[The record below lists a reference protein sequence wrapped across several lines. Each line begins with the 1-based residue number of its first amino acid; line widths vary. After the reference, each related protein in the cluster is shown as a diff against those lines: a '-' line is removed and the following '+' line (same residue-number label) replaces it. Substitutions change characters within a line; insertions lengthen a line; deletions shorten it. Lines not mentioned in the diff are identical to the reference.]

1 MQGMNLSLCVR
12 RNWDKG
18 HKLIIKRKS
27 SWPFLTTISSIFST
41 ISSLNI
47 LHDDSKKKG
56 KKSKLQN
63 VLLYHLGGTKKLS
76 IIMRYYLLLVTY
88 GISLLTLSKVVKGLS
103 WMYVLEEM
111 HSVIFKVAVLI

>member
-1 MQGMNLSLCVR
+1 MERNQSMQGMNLSLCVR

-56 KKSKLQN
+56 EIRSQK

-88 GISLLTLSKVVKGLS
+88 GISLLTLSKAVKGLS
-103 WMYVLEEM
+103 WMYCIGGDALS
-111 HSVIFKVAVLI
+111 HI

>member
-1 MQGMNLSLCVR
+1 MERNQSMQGMNLSLCVR

-47 LHDDSKKKG
+47 LHDDSKKQGEIRSQK
-56 KKSKLQN
+56 
-63 VLLYHLGGTKKLS
+63 VLLYHFVV
-76 IIMRYYLLLVTY
+76 VTY
-88 GISLLTLSKVVKGLS
+88 GISLLTLSKAVKGLS
-103 WMYVLEEM
+103 WMYCIGGDALS
-111 HSVIFKVAVLI
+111 HI

>member
-47 LHDDSKKKG
+47 LHDDSKKRG
-56 KKSKLQN
+56 NSFTESFVVSLRRPKKTFYYYEILFTVSNIWDFSLN
-63 VLLYHLGGTKKLS
+63 VIES
-76 IIMRYYLLLVTY
+76 R
-88 GISLLTLSKVVKGLS
+88 
-103 WMYVLEEM
+103 
-111 HSVIFKVAVLI
+111 

>member
-47 LHDDSKKKG
+47 LHDDSKKKRG
-56 KKSKLQN
+56 NSFTESFVVSLRRHKKAFYYYEILFTVSNIWDFSLN
-63 VLLYHLGGTKKLS
+63 VIES
-76 IIMRYYLLLVTY
+76 R
-88 GISLLTLSKVVKGLS
+88 
-103 WMYVLEEM
+103 
-111 HSVIFKVAVLI
+111 

>member
-1 MQGMNLSLCVR
+1 MERNQSKQGMNLSLCVR

-56 KKSKLQN
+56 KNSFTESFVVSLRRPKKTFYYYEILFTVSNIWDFSLN
-63 VLLYHLGGTKKLS
+63 VIES
-76 IIMRYYLLLVTY
+76 R
-88 GISLLTLSKVVKGLS
+88 
-103 WMYVLEEM
+103 
-111 HSVIFKVAVLI
+111 